1 MYVVRGMQ
9 YVNSCRVCTL
19 FQKYED
25 KPLFFARKFEAV
37 VNQEII
43 NSLDVYLFGH
53 LQQGTL

>member
-1 MYVVRGMQ
+1 M
-9 YVNSCRVCTL
+9 NSCRVCTL

>member
-1 MYVVRGMQ
+1 MQ
-9 YVNSCRVCTL
+9 CVDACWVCPL